1 LERKSQG
8 NTYFKTGDYEKA
20 LITYEIALRQLP
32 KLEGDS
38 IAIEQESSKGEN
50 TPMEYSEV
58 FHCEESE
65 DNQNVSDVDSED
77 ITKNSEITDSE
88 TNDLNKNGENMVNK
102 KDRDEST
109 AYVTSEEILN
119 QKNPDSRSTV
129 NANSN
134 VEKNSIYSDYTPLI
148 TNVEACNHYSE
159 ATLKLISVVY
169 QNAAASHE
177 KIAKI
182 NSEVLAKALD
192 YGILYCDQSLKFQSG
207 YVKPLRR
214 KAELQYSRIEPE
226 SSSNLYDEKRGQY
239 LDKCLEAYQLLA
251 QIDKLTGF
259 ENARVLELQKR
270 VNLRNEKM
278 KEEMF
283 GKLKDLGN
291 MCLGPFGLST
301 DNFKMQQGE
310 NGSYSLNFQQ

>member
-1 LERKSQG
+1 MPEIHELPEM
-8 NTYFKTGDYEKA
+8 DEEEIA
-20 LITYEIALRQLP
+20 LEIALRLLP

-38 IAIEQESSKGEN
+38 TAIEPESSKGEN
-50 TPMEYSEV
+50 DYS
-58 FHCEESE
+58 EESE

-102 KDRDEST
+102 KERDEST

-119 QKNPDSRSTV
+119 QKNPDSGSTV
-129 NANSN
+129 NAKSN
-134 VEKNSIYSDYTPLI
+134 VEKNSIYSDYTPFI

-182 NSEVLAKALD
+182 NSEVMAKAVD

-226 SSSNLYDEKRGQY
+226 SSSNSSSNLYDEKRGQY

-259 ENARVLELQKR
+259 ENARILELQKR